1 MIGKS
6 RVNLVKYLSIP
17 RLELTAAT
25 LSIKMSKLIK
35 KELHIEDYE
44 ETFWI
49 DMKVILGYINNEV
62 NCLKIIVAN
71 SVQAIKENSN
81 IEQYKYISSKDNPA
95 EDGSRGL
102 DATKVNKVTRWLV
115 FFPLET
121 RIRMDN
127 QC

>member
-1 MIGKS
+1 
-6 RVNLVKYLSIP
+6 
-17 RLELTAAT
+17 
-25 LSIKMSKLIK
+25 MSKLIK

-127 QC
+127 QSVLSSNHQMKKILN